1 MVIKILSV
9 GTKPS
14 PEISSVITDY
24 SKRLPRNISIVWQYL
39 KTSNT
44 GDVSTSKL
52 QESESILR
60 AIKDSDKV
68 ILLDETGRQLSSP
81 ELSELIF
88 DSLQDT
94 VLIIGGAYG
103 VNEKV
108 FQRADFTWSLSKLVF
123 PHQLVRVI
131 LAEQIYRAHSISINH
146 PYHHS

>member
-14 PEISSVITDY
+14 PEISSIITNY

-39 KTSNT
+39 KASNT
-44 GDVSTSKL
+44 GDVSNSKQ

-60 AIKDSDKV
+60 AIKQSDRV

-88 DSLQDT
+88 DSFHDT
-94 VLIIGGAYG
+94 VLVIGGAYG